1 MTNSLVAGNGVRDGV
16 FAALRQ
22 RTGVV
27 AWGLAG
33 TAMTLALLAPALWN
47 GFPLIFPDTG
57 GYFTA
62 PIVGLPA
69 NGRSA
74 LYGLFLDAGLP
85 LAFWPCVIIQSALVV
100 WLIVVT
106 LRVNGLGGRPWL
118 AAGVVALLT
127 VATSLP
133 WFAGQLMPD
142 VLFPAAALA
151 TYLLAY
157 AAGQL
162 ARWERYAL
170 AAVIVFAI
178 PSHMAAGGMCVAVI
192 AAFWSIAGLA
202 RYWPRLVPRSPR
214 LRLASAA
221 VAAGI
226 ALCPVSNLA
235 LTGSFAFT
243 PGGTT
248 FLFGRLIED
257 GIIGRYLAERCPD
270 ATIRLCAYQH
280 ELPENA
286 DNWLWGNTIL
296 YKLGGWETYK
306 TEEARIIRDTLVMYP
321 GMHLTAAITAA
332 LEQFVTFDT
341 EVSVYDNEPTITSI
355 EQYAP
360 ELMPALSRAR
370 QQVERFDVGPLNYLH
385 RPVAGFA
392 IAGIMLALILRR
404 RLAIAPEAAA
414 LCLTILLAL
423 AANAVVCGVFSHPVD
438 RYQSR
443 LVLLAPFAMA
453 ILVAQRFR
461 PPVKA

>member
-1 MTNSLVAGNGVRDGV
+1 MANILVAGNGVRDGV

-62 PIVGLPA
+62 PILHLPA

-74 LYGLFLDAGLP
+74 FYGLFLDAGLP

-118 AAGVVALLT
+118 TAGVVALLT
-127 VATSLP
+127 VTTSLP

-151 TYLLAY
+151 LYLLAY

-162 ARWERYAL
+162 ARWERYTL

-178 PSHMAAGGMCVAVI
+178 PSHMAAAGVCVAVV
-192 AAFWSIAGLA
+192 AAFWLVAGLA
-202 RYWPRLVPRSPR
+202 RYWPRLKPLSPR
-214 LRLASAA
+214 LTLASAA

-257 GIIGRYLAERCPD
+257 GIIERYLAERCPD

-280 ELPENA
+280 DMPDQA

-306 TEEARIIRDTLVMYP
+306 VEEARIIRDTLVMYP
-321 GMHLTAAITAA
+321 GMHLASAVTAA

-341 EVSVYDNEPTITSI
+341 EVNVHDNEPTISSI
-355 EQYAP
+355 EEYAP
-360 ELMPALSRAR
+360 ELLPALSRAR
-370 QQVERFDVGPLNYLH
+370 QQVEHFDVGPLNYLH

-392 IAGIMLALILRR
+392 LAGIALALMLRR

-443 LVLLAPFAMA
+443 LVWLAPFAMA

>member
-1 MTNSLVAGNGVRDGV
+1 MANILVAGNGVRDGV

-27 AWGLAG
+27 TWGLAG

-57 GYFTA
+57 GYFSA
-62 PIVGLPA
+62 PILHLPA

-74 LYGLFLDAGLP
+74 FYGLFLDAGLP

-118 AAGVVALLT
+118 TAGVVALLT
-127 VATSLP
+127 VTTSLP

-151 TYLLAY
+151 LYLLAY

-162 ARWERYAL
+162 ARWERYTL

-178 PSHMAAGGMCVAVI
+178 PSHMAAAGVCVAVL
-192 AAFWSIAGLA
+192 AAFWLVAGLA
-202 RYWPRLVPRSPR
+202 HYWPRLKPLSPR
-214 LRLASAA
+214 LTLASAA

-257 GIIGRYLAERCPD
+257 GIIERYLAERCPD

-280 ELPENA
+280 DMPDQA

-296 YKLGGWETYK
+296 YKLCLFYTS
-306 TEEARIIRDTLVMYP
+306 D
-321 GMHLTAAITAA
+321 AAD
-332 LEQFVTFDT
+332 E
-341 EVSVYDNEPTITSI
+341 
-355 EQYAP
+355 
-360 ELMPALSRAR
+360 
-370 QQVERFDVGPLNYLH
+370 
-385 RPVAGFA
+385 
-392 IAGIMLALILRR
+392 
-404 RLAIAPEAAA
+404 
-414 LCLTILLAL
+414 
-423 AANAVVCGVFSHPVD
+423 
-438 RYQSR
+438 
-443 LVLLAPFAMA
+443 
-453 ILVAQRFR
+453 
-461 PPVKA
+461 

>member
-1 MTNSLVAGNGVRDGV
+1 MADSLVAGSSVRDGV
-16 FAALRQ
+16 AAPLR
-22 RTGVV
+22 RRSEVV
-27 AWGLAG
+27 VWGLAG
-33 TAMTLALLAPALWN
+33 TAMLLALLTPALWN

-69 NGRSA
+69 QGRSA
-74 LYGLFLDAGLP
+74 LYGLFLDAGIP
-85 LAFWPCVIIQSALVV
+85 FAFWPCVLIQSALVA

-118 AAGVVALLT
+118 AAGIVALLS

-142 VLFPAAALA
+142 ILFPAAALA
-151 TYLLAY
+151 LYLLAF

-162 ARWERYAL
+162 ARGERYAL

-192 AAFWSIAGLA
+192 AALWLIAGLA
-202 RYWPRLVPRSPR
+202 RYGPRLVPRSPR
-214 LRLASAA
+214 LTFASAA

-270 ATIRLCAYQH
+270 ATIRLCAYQN

-296 YKLGGWETYK
+296 YKLGGWEAYK
-306 TEEARIIRDTLVMYP
+306 AEEARIISDTLVMYP
-321 GMHLTAAITAA
+321 GTHLAAAIIAA
-332 LEQFVTFDT
+332 LDQFVTFDT
-341 EVSVYDNEPTITSI
+341 EVSVYDNEPTINSI

-360 ELMPALSRAR
+360 ELMPAVSRAR

-392 IAGIMLALILRR
+392 IAGIMLALIMRR

-453 ILVAQRFR
+453 VLVAQRFR
-461 PPVKA
+461 PAVKA